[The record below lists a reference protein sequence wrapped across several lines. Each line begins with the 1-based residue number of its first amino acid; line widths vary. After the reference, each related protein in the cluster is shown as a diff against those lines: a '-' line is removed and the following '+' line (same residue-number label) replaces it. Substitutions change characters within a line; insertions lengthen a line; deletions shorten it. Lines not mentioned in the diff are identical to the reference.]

1 MTAAMCQVLDGW
13 SLNGDPLLDGSGK
26 KGILKG
32 GVLGGG
38 AGAALT
44 TKRLHQIM
52 EDRLQKESVGSQPI
66 FKQLLPHDPEQYIT
80 LPNLRVERERE
91 DTGRGAVVNVGGRR
105 GRGRGYFVG

>member
-13 SLNGDPLLDGSGK
+13 GVSGDPLLEGSGGK
-26 KGILKG
+26 KGILK
-32 GVLGGG
+32 GGG

-91 DTGRGAVVNVGGRR
+91 EAGRGAVVNVGGRR

>member
-13 SLNGDPLLDGSGK
+13 GVSGDALLEGSGGK
-26 KGILKG
+26 KGILK
-32 GVLGGG
+32 GGG

-91 DTGRGAVVNVGGRR
+91 EAGRGAVVNVGGRR
-105 GRGRGYFVG
+105 GRGRGRGYFVG